1 LSSADAL
8 PFGYQWTRPPYS
20 GVPTLRNWP
29 SDQYGSHSL
38 TFDQNPADPARGA
51 YGIRIAGAGA
61 AADLLVDVDVR
72 APAFSLA
79 AEVGSDDS
87 PYERLSDRGAEL
99 RTRSGARIHID
110 REAGTVRFVAAHP
123 LHPEELV
130 HPYLAPAAA
139 VIARWRGHES
149 LHAGA
154 IAVDGTAWALIGD
167 REAGKSSTLA
177 WLVQNGAGLVCDDM
191 LVLDGERALPGP
203 RSIDLRP
210 DAAAQLGLGES
221 IPVSGARERWRLRA
235 GPVPRDLR
243 FGGWV
248 LLEWGDEPELEPLRG
263 RERLAVLLE
272 HRGVRLA
279 PARPE
284 AMMDYAELP
293 AWRLRR
299 PRGWDGLA
307 PAGTRLL
314 GLAGA

>member
-1 LSSADAL
+1 M
-8 PFGYQWTRPPYS
+8 
-20 GVPTLRNWP
+20 
-29 SDQYGSHSL
+29 
-38 TFDQNPADPARGA
+38 
-51 YGIRIAGAGA
+51 
-61 AADLLVDVDVR
+61 DVDEH
-72 APAFSLA
+72 APAFRLHA
-79 AEVGSDDS
+79 AVGIDDS
-87 PYERLSDRGAEL
+87 PYERFSDSGAEL

-110 REAGTVRFVAAHP
+110 RGAGTVRFVAPQP
-123 LHPEELV
+123 LHAEELV

-139 VIARWRGHES
+139 VIARWHGQES

-154 IAVDGTAWALIGD
+154 IAVGGTAWGLIGD

-177 WLVQNGAGLVCDDM
+177 WLVRNGAGLVCDDM
-191 LVLDGERALPGP
+191 LVLEGARVLPGP

-210 DAAAQLGLGES
+210 DAAARLGLGES
-221 IPVSGARERWRLRA
+221 IPVSGARARWRLRA

-243 FGGWV
+243 FGGWI
-248 LLEWGDEPELEPLRG
+248 LLEWGDEPALEPLRG

-284 AMMDYAELP
+284 AVMDYAELP

-307 PAGTRLL
+307 SAGRRLL
-314 GLAGA
+314 ELTGA